1 MRPWDFHL
9 DKQGRL
15 PVHSDIGTSN
25 SDWNHIIHASSI
37 GKAEPF
43 NNKKNAA
50 FIYNT
55 ICWGSTIL
63 VLLERSVLIITH
75 NTSSFQAQLPRNASG
90 KTNGP
95 KIYVVII

>member
-25 SDWNHIIHASSI
+25 LDQNHVIHASSI
-37 GKAEPF
+37 GKAAPF
-43 NNKKNAA
+43 NKKNAA

-63 VLLERSVLIITH
+63 VPLEGSVLIITH
-75 NTSSFQAQLPRNASG
+75 NTSSFQA
-90 KTNGP
+90 
-95 KIYVVII
+95 